1 VSEKVNVDLEALK
14 KYANQVP
21 FYKLIG
27 MTVDEAG
34 PGYSR
39 FRLPFRHELTQPM
52 GVMHGGALAAV
63 ADSAV
68 AIALWGLVG
77 MDKIFT
83 TIEMKINFIG
93 PVGSG
98 EVIAEGEIIHCGRKT
113 AVGDV
118 TIKDQDGR
126 LVGKCV
132 ATYMIIPTDENNQR
146 SPIWNDSAKDDSE

>member
-1 VSEKVNVDLEALK
+1 MVVELPQVAEDGHIDSGAEDVLELGHRGDLLFE
-14 KYANQVP
+14 Q
-21 FYKLIG
+21 
-27 MTVDEAG
+27 
-34 PGYSR
+34 
-39 FRLPFRHELTQPM
+39 ELTQPM
-52 GVMHGGALAAV
+52 GVMHGGALASV

-98 EVIAEGEIIHCGRKT
+98 EVIAEGKIIHCGRMT

-118 TIKDQDGR
+118 VIKDQDDR

-132 ATYMIIPTDENNQR
+132 ATYMIIPVDENNPR
-146 SPIWNDSAKDDSE
+146 SPVWSNPGEEESEQESG